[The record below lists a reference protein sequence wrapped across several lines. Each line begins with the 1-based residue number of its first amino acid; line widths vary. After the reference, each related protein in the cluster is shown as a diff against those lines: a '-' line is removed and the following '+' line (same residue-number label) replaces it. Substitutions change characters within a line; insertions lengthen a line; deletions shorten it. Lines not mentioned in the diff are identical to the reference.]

1 MSDAELELDGQ
12 LAVIRNDLAMG
23 RFDDKELEYLK
34 WVLSM
39 FNGFVGIRR
48 KEVERLNKDIDNAIA
63 QANAEFD
70 IDKIADEMKKDL
82 EEDK

>member
-23 RFDDKELEYLK
+23 RFDDKELEVLK
-34 WVLSM
+34 CVLSM

-70 IDKIADEMKKDL
+70 NDKIADEMKKDL